1 MIIGEIKY
9 DESLQK
15 DVKLSKIANQFELLI
30 EELKRKKLPDN
41 LVQFINSKIE
51 EINSIN
57 DSSKKLK
64 SQIKKNQSKIIEQ
77 VEKKIKIVPKNHYRN
92 TWLALGLAVF
102 GVPIGVAFGTSLG
115 NMGYIGIGLPIGM
128 AIGIAIGTAKDKKA
142 MEEGRQLDFEIKY

>member
-102 GVPIGVAFGTSLG
+102 GVPIGV
-115 NMGYIGIGLPIGM
+115 
-128 AIGIAIGTAKDKKA
+128 
-142 MEEGRQLDFEIKY
+142 